1 MANSNPYLQDVASS
15 GWNSGLSQGIAMA
28 GTGATLGATLFASS
42 AAAGPIGAA
51 VGLVVG
57 GLMGLFTH
65 FEKQRQYEG
74 LMNDM
79 IINRAETVEQRNELI
94 TQAQEYINTTRVTF
108 DETYGEG
115 MYDQYNELFKAVL
128 GMPSGSQTAMD
139 LLSSLSLD
147 SIEGQITSSVS
158 GKNIVNGVIS
168 ASDVNS
174 AYLEYMM
181 NSIKDADTAIGLQYQ
196 QASYQEN
203 SLIRDYYDSIDQ
215 YNAQVAQQFASAFL
229 QQRQTNISLEG
240 QIGEAAT
247 AQASSGLRS
256 VGSGN
261 NLSAIAQFQKDLS
274 DVAYASTLDYMVASY
289 GTQMKAST
297 NNLIDEVYASRNNI
311 AIMDKQVMS
320 NFFSTMREHFSNL
333 NNSFYTSIKKHEET
347 IKEQNELI
355 EDYSE
360 AAGQGRNAHYEE
372 IDDFDE

>member
-1 MANSNPYLQDVASS
+1 MANRNPYLQDVTSS

-94 TQAQEYINTTRVTF
+94 TQAQEYINTTRASF

-115 MYDQYNELFKAVL
+115 MYDQYNELFKTVL
-128 GMPSGSQTAMD
+128 GMPSDSQTAMD

-147 SIEGQITSSVS
+147 SIEGQIASSVS

-168 ASDVNS
+168 AADVNS

-247 AQASSGLRS
+247 AQASSGLRN

-289 GTQMKAST
+289 GTQMKTAT

-320 NFFSTMREHFSNL
+320 NFFSTMREHYSNL
-333 NNSFYTSIKKHEET
+333 NNSFYTSIKKAEET
-347 IKEQNELI
+347 IKEQNKLI

-360 AAGQGRNAHYEE
+360 AAGQGHNAHYEE

>member
-1 MANSNPYLQDVASS
+1 MANSNPYLQDVRSS
-15 GWNSGLSQGIAMA
+15 GWNSGLSQGITMA

-94 TQAQEYINTTRVTF
+94 TQAQEYINTTRVSF

-128 GMPSGSQTAMD
+128 GMPSDSQTAMD

-181 NSIKDADTAIGLQYQ
+181 NSIKDADTAIGLQYE

-289 GTQMKAST
+289 GTQMKAAT
-297 NNLIDEVYASRNNI
+297 NNLIDEVYTSRNNI

-360 AAGQGRNAHYEE
+360 AAGKGHDAHYEE

>member
-229 QQRQTNISLEG
+229 QQRQTNISLEE

-289 GTQMKAST
+289 GTQMKAAT

>member
-1 MANSNPYLQDVASS
+1 MANSNPYLQDVRSS

-94 TQAQEYINTTRVTF
+94 TQAQEYINTTRVSF

-115 MYDQYNELFKAVL
+115 MYDQYNELFKSVL
-128 GMPSGSQTAMD
+128 GMPSDSQTAMD

-181 NSIKDADTAIGLQYQ
+181 NSIKDADTAIGLQYE

-289 GTQMKAST
+289 GTQMKAAT
-297 NNLIDEVYASRNNI
+297 NNLIDEVYTSRNNI

-320 NFFSTMREHFSNL
+320 NFFSTMREHYSNL
-333 NNSFYTSIKKHEET
+333 NNSFYTNIKKAEET

-355 EDYSE
+355 EYYSE
-360 AAGQGRNAHYEE
+360 AAGKGHNAHYEE